1 MPEAVLDKFTTMT
14 PELYRYM
21 VEHGARQD
29 DVLQR
34 LAAETEALGGI
45 AVMMMSPEQ
54 GAFTTLL
61 AGAIGAR
68 RALEVGTF
76 TGYGSISIARG
87 LAGDGVLISCE
98 IEERYAEVAR
108 RFIGEAGLEDRVEI
122 RMGPA
127 LDTMRGLPTD
137 DRFDLVFI
145 DADKTG
151 YPDYYEEA
159 LRLTRPGGVV
169 LIDNVFRGG
178 TVVDPSDQEEGT
190 LAIRALNQ
198 KIAADERV
206 QVAMVPISDGLTL
219 ARREV

>member
-1 MPEAVLDKFTTMT
+1 MAEPMPDKFTQMT

-21 VEHGARQD
+21 VHVGTRRD
-29 DVLQR
+29 DVLVR
-34 LAAETEALGGI
+34 LAEETEALGGI

-61 AGAIGAR
+61 AKVTGAR

-87 LAGDGVLISCE
+87 LAEGGLLVTCE
-98 IEERYAEVAR
+98 IEESYSEIAR
-108 RFIGEAGLEDRVEI
+108 GFIAEAGLDDRIDI

-127 LDTMRGLPTD
+127 LETMQTLPAD
-137 DRFDLVFI
+137 EPFDLVFI

-151 YPDYYEEA
+151 YGDYYEEA
-159 LRLTRPGGVV
+159 LRLTRLGGLI

-178 TVVDPSDQEEGT
+178 DVVDPENSDDAT
-190 LAIRALNQ
+190 LAIRALNE
-198 KIAADERV
+198 KISGDERV
-206 QVAMVPISDGLTL
+206 EIAMVPISDGLTL
-219 ARREV
+219 ARKL